1 MIIKVNGEAI
11 EIDGGTVAEAFP
23 DKVVIMDGYQL
34 DGEYRLVGGE
44 SLIVIAHGEMPDLHQ
59 LEKMMVARHSPD
71 VHNAVKSAHVAV
83 LGLGGLGSN
92 VATMLARLGVG
103 SLTIVDYDRVEPSNL
118 NRQSYYIEDIGK
130 LKCVALSEQI
140 KKINPYI
147 NVSAINVRVTQA
159 NILEIVNGAN
169 IVVEAF
175 DRAETKAMAVN
186 MILENTNA
194 KVVCASGMAGYGE
207 ANAISTRAVGKRLI
221 VCGDGVTDSR
231 IGIGL
236 MSPRVTICAAHQA
249 NAVLRLIM
257 GLEP

>member
-1 MIIKVNGEAI
+1 MIINVNGEKI
-11 EIDGGTVAEAFP
+11 ELNGGTVSEIFP

-34 DGEYRLVGGE
+34 DGEYKLTGGE
-44 SLIVIAHGEMPDLHQ
+44 SLIVIAHGEMPRADQ
-59 LEKMMVARHSPD
+59 LEIMMSARHSPR

-92 VATMLARLGVG
+92 VAVMLARLGVG
-103 SLTIVDYDRVEPSNL
+103 HLTIIDYDRVEPSNL
-118 NRQSYYIEDIGK
+118 NRQSYYIDDIGK
-130 LKCVALSEQI
+130 FKCDALREQI
-140 KKINPYI
+140 KRINPYI
-147 NVSAINVRVTQA
+147 TVTAINARIAQS
-159 NILEIVNGAN
+159 NIIDIVSGAD

-175 DRAETKAMAVN
+175 DRADTKAMAVN
-186 MILENTNA
+186 ILLEKTNA

-207 ANAISTRAVGKRLI
+207 TNAITTRSVGKRLI

-236 MSPRVTICAAHQA
+236 MSPRVTACAAHQA
-249 NAVLRLIM
+249 NAVLRFIM

>member
-1 MIIKVNGEAI
+1 MIINVNGEI
-11 EIDGGTVAEAFP
+11 VELNSGTVSEIFP

-34 DGEYRLVGGE
+34 DGEYKLIGGE
-44 SLIVIAHGEMPDLHQ
+44 NLIVIAHGEMPRANQ
-59 LEKMMVARHSPD
+59 LESMMSARHSPD
-71 VHNAVKSAHVAV
+71 VHNAVKNAHVAV

-92 VATMLARLGVG
+92 VVVMLARLGVG
-103 SLTIVDYDRVEPSNL
+103 RLTIVDYDRVEPSNL
-118 NRQSYYIEDIGK
+118 NRQSYYIDDIGK
-130 LKCVALSEQI
+130 LKCDALSEQI
-140 KKINPYI
+140 RRINPYI
-147 NVSAINVRVTQA
+147 TVSAINERVTQS
-159 NILEIVNGAN
+159 NILDIVNSAD

-175 DRAETKAMAVN
+175 DRADIKAMAVN
-186 MILENTNA
+186 ALLEKKSV

-207 ANAISTRAVGKRLI
+207 ANAITTRSVGKRLI

-236 MSPRVTICAAHQA
+236 MSPRVTACAAHQA

>member
-1 MIIKVNGEAI
+1 MIIKVNGETLELGSGKVS
-11 EIDGGTVAEAFP
+11 EIFP

-34 DGEYRLVGGE
+34 DGEYQLIGGE
-44 SLIVIAHGEMPDLHQ
+44 SLIVIAHGEMPNAHQ
-59 LEKMMVARHSPD
+59 LEKMMSARHSPD
-71 VHNAVKSAHVAV
+71 VHNAMKTAHVAV

-92 VATMLARLGVG
+92 VAIMLARLGVG
-103 SLTIVDYDRVEPSNL
+103 ELTIVDYDRVEPSNL
-118 NRQSYYIEDIGK
+118 NRQSYYIDDIGK
-130 LKCVALSEQI
+130 LKCAALSEQI

-147 NVSAINVRVTQA
+147 KVSAINARVTQA
-159 NILEIVNGAN
+159 NILETVNGTN

-186 MILENTNA
+186 LILENTQA
-194 KVVCASGMAGYGE
+194 KVVCASGMAGYGI
-207 ANAISTRAVGKRLI
+207 ANDIATRAVGKRLI

-236 MSPRVTICAAHQA
+236 MSPRVTLCAAHQA

>member
-1 MIIKVNGEAI
+1 MIIKVNGETV
-11 EIDGGTVAEAFP
+11 ELDGGKVSEVFP

-34 DGEYRLVGGE
+34 DGEYQLIGGE
-44 SLIVIAHGEMPDLHQ
+44 SLIVIAYGEMPDVHQ
-59 LEKMMVARHSPD
+59 LEKMMSARHSPD
-71 VHNAVKSAHVAV
+71 VYNAVKSAYVAV

-92 VATMLARLGVG
+92 VAIMLARLGVG
-103 SLTIVDYDRVEPSNL
+103 KITIVDYDRVEPSNL
-118 NRQSYYIEDIGK
+118 NRQSYYVDDIGK
-130 LKCVALSEQI
+130 LKCTALSEQI

-147 NVSAINVRVTQA
+147 KVSAINARVTQA
-159 NILEIVNGAN
+159 NILEIVNGAT

-186 MILENTNA
+186 LILENTQA

-207 ANAISTRAVGKRLI
+207 ANDITTKAVGKRLI

-231 IGIGL
+231 IGVGL
-236 MSPRVTICAAHQA
+236 MSPRVTLCAAHQA

>member
-1 MIIKVNGEAI
+1 MIVNVNGEKI
-11 EIDGGTVAEAFP
+11 EINGGTVSEIFP

-34 DGEYRLVGGE
+34 DGEYKLLGGE
-44 SLIVIAHGEMPDLHQ
+44 SLTVIAHGEMPKAYQ
-59 LEKMMVARHSPD
+59 LESMMSARHSPD
-71 VHNAVKSAHVAV
+71 VHNAVKSAHVVV

-92 VATMLARLGVG
+92 VAVMLARLGVG
-103 SLTIVDYDRVEPSNL
+103 HLTIVDYDRVEPSNL
-118 NRQSYYIEDIGK
+118 NRQSYYVDDIGRQK
-130 LKCVALSEQI
+130 SDALKEQI

-147 NVSAINVRVTQA
+147 TVTAINARVTQS
-159 NILEIVNGAN
+159 NIIDIASGAE

-186 MILENTNA
+186 TLLEQTNT
-194 KVVCASGMAGYGE
+194 KVVCSSGMAGYGE
-207 ANAISTRAVGKRLI
+207 TNAITTRKVGKRLI

-236 MSPRVTICAAHQA
+236 MSPRVTACAAHQA

>member
-1 MIIKVNGEAI
+1 MIVNVNGEKI
-11 EIDGGTVAEAFP
+11 EINGGTVSETFP

-34 DGEYRLVGGE
+34 DGEYKMLGGE
-44 SLIVIAHGEMPDLHQ
+44 CLTVIAHGEMPRADQ
-59 LEKMMVARHSPD
+59 LESMMSARHSPD
-71 VHNAVKSAHVAV
+71 VHNAVKSAHVVV

-92 VATMLARLGVG
+92 VAVMLARLGVG
-103 SLTIVDYDRVEPSNL
+103 HLTIVDYDRVEPSNL
-118 NRQSYYIEDIGK
+118 NRQCYYIDDIGR
-130 LKCVALSEQI
+130 LKSDALKEQI

-147 NVSAINVRVTQA
+147 TVTAISARVTQS
-159 NILEIVNGAN
+159 NIIEIVNGAD

-175 DRAETKAMAVN
+175 DRADTKAMAVN
-186 MILENTNA
+186 TLLEQTNT

-207 ANAISTRAVGKRLI
+207 ANAISTKLVGKRLI

-236 MSPRVTICAAHQA
+236 MSPRVTACAAHQA

>member
-1 MIIKVNGEAI
+1 MIIKVNGETVELDGETVS
-11 EIDGGTVAEAFP
+11 EIFP
-23 DKVVIMDGYQL
+23 DKVVILDGYQL
-34 DGEYRLVGGE
+34 DGEYKLIGGE
-44 SLIVIAHGEMPDLHQ
+44 NLIVIAQGEMPKADQ
-59 LEKMMVARHSPD
+59 LEKMMSARHSPD
-71 VHNAVKSAHVAV
+71 VHNAVKKAHVVV

-92 VATMLARLGVG
+92 IAIMLARLGVG
-103 SLTIVDYDRVEPSNL
+103 ELTIVDYDRVEPSNL
-118 NRQSYYIEDIGK
+118 NRQSYYIDDIGK
-130 LKCVALSEQI
+130 LKCDALSEQI

-147 NVSAINVRVTQA
+147 KVSAINTRVTQA
-159 NILEIVNGAN
+159 NILKIVNGAN

-186 MILENTNA
+186 MILENTKA

-207 ANAISTRAVGKRLI
+207 ANDITTKAVGGRLI

-236 MSPRVTICAAHQA
+236 MSPRVTLCAAHQA

>member
-1 MIIKVNGEAI
+1 MIISVNGERV
-11 EIDGGTVAEAFP
+11 ELEGSTVAEAFP

-44 SLIVIAHGEMPDLHQ
+44 SLIVIAHGEMPDSNQ
-59 LEKMMVARHSPD
+59 LEMMMSARHSPE

-92 VATMLARLGVG
+92 VAIMLARLGVG

-118 NRQSYYIEDIGK
+118 NRQSYYIDDIGK
-130 LKCVALSEQI
+130 LKCDALSEQI

-147 NVSAINVRVTQA
+147 NVSATNVRVTQA

-186 MILENTNA
+186 MILENTDA